1 MKKEEEE
8 KEFKLKEEEDIRRK
22 KEAEAA
28 ALKEWQD
35 ELLQD
40 EEVND
45 EDKTSKRGEELLET
59 ITVEESIG
67 IARKKKGN
75 KTVKF
80 NTEPVVHYVSD
91 NDSTSSDDTIIIS
104 SDENIRKN
112 TSITNIEEE
121 CKPLL
126 ADLVTRISDV
136 DFTVDMN
143 AYYSDYEDD
152 FPLPL
157 SQNNTQYSIDVGS
170 SSSKV
175 DDTDIDK
182 SDIVTYVDEKGVEF
196 DER

>member
-8 KEFKLKEEEDIRRK
+8 KEFKLKEEEDIR
-22 KEAEAA
+22 KEKDAKAA

-40 EEVND
+40 EE
-45 EDKTSKRGEELLET
+45 EKTSKRGEELLET

-104 SDENIRKN
+104 SDEKIRKN
-112 TSITNIEEE
+112 TSITKIEEE
-121 CKPLL
+121 CKSLL

-157 SQNNTQYSIDVGS
+157 LQNNIDIDVGS

-175 DDTDIDK
+175 DDTDTDK
-182 SDIVTYVDEKGVEF
+182 SDIVTYVDETGVEF

>member
-8 KEFKLKEEEDIRRK
+8 KEFKLKEEEDIHK
-22 KEAEAA
+22 KREAKAA

-35 ELLQD
+35 ELLED
-40 EEVND
+40 EE
-45 EDKTSKRGEELLET
+45 EKTSKRGEELLET

-67 IARKKKGN
+67 IARKNKGN

-104 SDENIRKN
+104 SDEKIRKN
-112 TSITNIEEE
+112 TSNTKKEEE

-157 SQNNTQYSIDVGS
+157 SQNNIDIDVGS

-175 DDTDIDK
+175 DDTETDK